1 MELNLD
7 SIDPIIY
14 EGKVKFNVT
23 FKTRL
28 SKDELK
34 AFLDKQDNGRI
45 KFALNDSESTLLIF
59 KVFNVNNKWRGY
71 FM

>member
-59 KVFNVNNKWRGY
+59 KVFNVNNK
-71 FM
+71 

>member
-14 EGKVKFNVT
+14 KGKVKFNVT

-59 KVFNVNNKWRGY
+59 KVFNVNNK
-71 FM
+71 